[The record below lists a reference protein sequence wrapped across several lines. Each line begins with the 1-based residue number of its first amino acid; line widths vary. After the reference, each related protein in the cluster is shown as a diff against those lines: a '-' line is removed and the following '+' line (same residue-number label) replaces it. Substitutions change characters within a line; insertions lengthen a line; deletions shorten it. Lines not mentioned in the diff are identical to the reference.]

1 MARRKKSKK
10 EKVWAYLLKNK
21 LATAKEVAK
30 ATGVSYTYVNKLMN
44 SIGTPKEIFQQEED
58 EFTIEE
64 MIEPSLNEGEGFPKP
79 MGRAEILQEATR
91 LTTDAREKTH
101 GTMADNLGCIAD
113 LWNAYLKGRW
123 HNLTGSDVALMMT
136 LVKVSRAKNNPC
148 HADNWVDGAGYM
160 ACGGEIGTE
169 NVEFADLTDEK
180 LPLAEGQGL

>member
-1 MARRKKSKK
+1 MANRKKSKK

-21 LATAKEVAK
+21 LATRKEVAN
-30 ATGVSYTYVNKLMN
+30 ATGVSYTYVNKLMK
-44 SIGTPKEIFQQEED
+44 SIGTPREVFEQEEEFSID
-58 EFTIEE
+58 E
-64 MIEPSLNEGEGFPKP
+64 MLEPSLNEGEGYPKP

-113 LWNAYLKGRW
+113 LWNAYLKGKW
-123 HNLTGSDVALMMT
+123 HSLNGSDVALMMT

-169 NVEFADLTDEK
+169 TVEFADLTNDMT
-180 LPLAEGQGL
+180 PLAEGQCL

>member
-1 MARRKKSKK
+1 MANRKKSKK

-21 LATAKEVAK
+21 LATGKEVAK
-30 ATGVSYTYVNKLMN
+30 ATGVSYTYVNKLMQ
-44 SIGTPKEIFQQEED
+44 SIGTPKEIFEAEVEEANSTD
-58 EFTIEE
+58 
-64 MIEPSLNEGEGFPKP
+64 GFPKP

-91 LTTDAREKTH
+91 LTTSAREKTH

-113 LWNAYLKGRW
+113 LWNAYLKDRW
-123 HNLTGSDVALMMT
+123 HGDILNGSDVALMMT

-169 NVEFADLTDEK
+169 NVEYADLTDEK
-180 LPLAEGQGL
+180 IPLAEGQSL